1 MSVLF
6 TFLVEERKNR
16 KRNVLFSKTR
26 KAVIKHLPFR
36 LRR

>member
-6 TFLVEERKNR
+6 TFLVEGRRSR
-16 KRNVLFSKTR
+16 KRNVLFSKSTKTVFKR
-26 KAVIKHLPFR
+26 SPSR